1 VKVRWMS
8 SQRQKYVIA
17 HFDGHGVSTAAA
29 RARSMRI
36 PPERVYSKYPTTSPE
51 QLPNY
56 IDTYFPTLSQHDV
69 EIIDIPVN
77 LKNPAQYIDAIN
89 RLAMNTPVTMYDHHA
104 TDKQYLN
111 NIIARVIYFSDA
123 VAMAESLSN
132 SENLELAMVGV
143 VADRDPS
150 INRVL
155 SQHEVECCYLP
166 LANRLDVIV
175 RRDAE
180 AAVKTLISTADPI
193 HYIASIDAQYPPES
207 LARQATII
215 RKGTYAVLVDLT
227 KLPREQI
234 TQWSWKTLEQLA
246 IVARVDYV
254 VAIAESFDRQT
265 NQYVPTVQVIK
276 YWLSNMPSPKK
287 PTETVLGRTT
297 IGHDDAFSVR
307 AVDINDARSVAE
319 TIFNNLENVP
329 ASKMTRLINESSVA
343 ESLRSDFNTILSL
356 LTRILQQQSEMYRE
370 YLDLKKKQVELLE
383 RLSQQPQQPQQ
394 QQRRSSTTY
403 D

>member
-1 VKVRWMS
+1 MS
-8 SQRQKYVIA
+8 TQKAKYIIA

-29 RARSMRI
+29 RARSLKV
-36 PPERVYSKYPTTSPE
+36 PAEKVYSKYPTTSPE

-56 IDTYFPTLSQHDV
+56 IDTYFPTLIQHDV
-69 EIIDIPVN
+69 EVIDIPVN
-77 LKNPAQYIDAIN
+77 LKNPRQYIDAIN
-89 RLAMNTPVTMYDHHA
+89 RLAQNTTVTLYDHHA
-104 TDKQYLN
+104 TDRQYLN
-111 NIIARVIYFSDA
+111 DILARTIYFSDA
-123 VAMAESLSN
+123 VAMAEALAN
-132 SENLELAMVGV
+132 SDNIELAMIGV

-155 SQHEVECCYLP
+155 SQYEIENRYLL
-166 LANRLDVIV
+166 LANKLDVIV

-180 AAVKTLISTADPI
+180 IAVKRLISEPDPVR
-193 HYIASIDAQYPPES
+193 YIEITDAQYPPYA
-207 LARQATII
+207 LVRQVEII
-215 RKGTYAVLVDLT
+215 RKGSYAVMVDLT

-234 TQWSWKTLEQLA
+234 TQWSWKTLEQIA
-246 IVARVDYV
+246 QSVRVDYV

-276 YWLSNMPSPKK
+276 YWLSRLPSPRKS
-287 PTETVLGRTT
+287 TETILGRTT

-307 AVDINDARSVAE
+307 ATDITDARNVAE

-329 ASKMTRLINESSVA
+329 ASKMTRLINESTVA
-343 ESLRSDFNTILSL
+343 ESIRNDFNTILSL

-370 YLDLKKKQVELLE
+370 YLELKKRQVELLE
-383 RLSQQPQQPQQ
+383 RVSQQPQQ
-394 QQRRSSTTY
+394 QQRRSTTY

>member
-1 VKVRWMS
+1 MS
-8 SQRQKYVIA
+8 TQKAKYIIA

-29 RARSMRI
+29 RARSLKV
-36 PPERVYSKYPTTSPE
+36 PAEKVYSKYPTTSPE

-56 IDTYFPTLSQHDV
+56 IDTYFPTLIQHDV
-69 EIIDIPVN
+69 EVIDIPVN
-77 LKNPAQYIDAIN
+77 LKNPRQYIDAIN
-89 RLAMNTPVTMYDHHA
+89 RLAQNTTVTLYDHHA
-104 TDKQYLN
+104 TDRQYLN
-111 NIIARVIYFSDA
+111 DILARTIYFSDA
-123 VAMAESLSN
+123 VAMAEALAN
-132 SENLELAMVGV
+132 SDNIELAMIGV

-155 SQHEVECCYLP
+155 SQYEIENRYLL
-166 LANRLDVIV
+166 LANKLDVIV

-180 AAVKTLISTADPI
+180 IAVKRLISEPDPVR
-193 HYIASIDAQYPPES
+193 YIEITDAQYPPYA
-207 LARQATII
+207 LVRQVEII
-215 RKGTYAVLVDLT
+215 RKGSYAVMVDLT

-234 TQWSWKTLEQLA
+234 TQWSWKTLEQIA
-246 IVARVDYV
+246 QSVRVDYV

-276 YWLSNMPSPKK
+276 YWLSRLPSPRKS
-287 PTETVLGRTT
+287 TETILGRAT

-307 AVDINDARSVAE
+307 ATDITDARNVAE

-329 ASKMTRLINESSVA
+329 ASKMTRLINESTVA
-343 ESLRSDFNTILSL
+343 ESIRNDFNTILSL

-370 YLDLKKKQVELLE
+370 YLELKKRQVELLE
-383 RLSQQPQQPQQ
+383 RVSQQPQQ
-394 QQRRSSTTY
+394 QQRRSTTY